1 MIWAVEE
8 IREYVVTPHVT
19 VCAFLDGPIV
29 PLVLLLIGGF
39 MIEEEGSTTPAEL
52 LLQDLRLV
60 RLYCSLATRP
70 DDPLPPHLIYQVL
83 YRLAE
88 FIHAATISPTMDLRA
103 FADALHAV
111 CAGELSM
118 LSERLEK
125 EGKGEPGGQSKAE
138 GDAE

>member
-1 MIWAVEE
+1 MTDEDVI
-8 IREYVVTPHVT
+8 
-19 VCAFLDGPIV
+19 
-29 PLVLLLIGGF
+29 
-39 MIEEEGSTTPAEL
+39 TPAEL

-70 DDPLPPHLIYQVL
+70 DDPLPPHLIYQVF

-88 FIHAATISPTMDLRA
+88 FILEATISPTMDLRA
-103 FADALHAV
+103 FADALHAL

-125 EGKGEPGGQSKAE
+125 EGKGEQGGPSTVD
-138 GDAE
+138 GDVE